1 MQRGA
6 ALWAAPLAALLLAS
20 MHTTGG
26 ATLRLQ
32 SAPARHLRNQHNQER
47 ATELYNAYRSRMVTL
62 PARPRKL
69 IFTCNSAA
77 LCGGL
82 GDRLKGLASTFV
94 LAVLTDAE
102 FMVDWEE
109 PVRDPMHQ
117 LMRMA
122 ALRAPPVF
130 QSACKRPTSSA
141 SHGREEACN

>member
-1 MQRGA
+1 MRPGA
-6 ALWAAPLAALLLAS
+6 VRWAAALAALLLAS
-20 MHTTGG
+20 TGTTCG
-26 ATLRLQ
+26 ATLRLH
-32 SAPARHLRNQHNQER
+32 SAPVRYLRNQHIQER
-47 ATELYNAYRSRMVTL
+47 ATELYNAYRSRLVTL

-109 PVRDPMHQ
+109 PVRD
-117 LMRMA
+117 LCVDCGARLRFA
-122 ALRAPPVF
+122 TALLSCMQVL
-130 QSACKRPTSSA
+130 KGLEVTNA
-141 SHGREEACN
+141 S

>member
-1 MQRGA
+1 MRPGAVRYAA
-6 ALWAAPLAALLLAS
+6 ALATLLLATI
-20 MHTTGG
+20 HTTGG
-26 ATLRLQ
+26 ATLRLH
-32 SAPARHLRNQHNQER
+32 SAPARYLSRNQHIQER
-47 ATELYNAYRSRMVTL
+47 ATELYNAYRSRLVTL

-109 PVRDPMHQ
+109 PVRDPV
-117 LMRMA
+117 R
-122 ALRAPPVF
+122 
-130 QSACKRPTSSA
+130 
-141 SHGREEACN
+141 